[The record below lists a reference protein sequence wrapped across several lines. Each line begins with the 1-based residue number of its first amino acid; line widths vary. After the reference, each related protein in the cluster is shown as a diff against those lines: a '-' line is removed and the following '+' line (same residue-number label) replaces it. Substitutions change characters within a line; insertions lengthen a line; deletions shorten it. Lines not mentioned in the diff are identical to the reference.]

1 MRIAPLPYTSHSA
14 SLFDR
19 IASEPW
25 AIFLDSGHPGSSF
38 GRYDIL
44 VARPSATLVERN
56 GLTEIQAGGNTYVS
70 KDDPI
75 DLVRERLGPRVER
88 ADLPFSGGALGYL
101 GYELGFR
108 LMPGLRTSPTA
119 DAIPR
124 MAIGIYDWAVVVDH
138 TTRTCHLASNASPAL
153 TENEWRELIEL
164 FRRPHV
170 PKPATFRATSPVKS
184 HITHHTYRRSFQR
197 LQDYIQAGDCY
208 QANLAIGFSA
218 CVEGDPWFAYQR
230 LRQIS
235 PTPHAAFLNLPFCH
249 ILSASPERFLEVRD
263 GFVATRP
270 IKGTRPRGPTP
281 SEDARLAAAL
291 ATSPKDRAENVM
303 IVDLLRNDLGKVCRP
318 GSVNVP
324 ELFAVESF
332 SHVHHLVSTVTGQ
345 LQPDRDALSGLRAA
359 FPGGSITGA
368 PKRRAMEIIAELE
381 PDSRGVYCGSIGYI
395 GRDGDM
401 DCNIAIRTLTWR
413 EGKAWF
419 HAGGGIVADS
429 DADAEYQ
436 ECLDK
441 AAPMFRLM
449 QGD

>member
-1 MRIAPLPYTSHSA
+1 MRIAPLPYTPHSPG
-14 SLFDR
+14 LFDR
-19 IASEPW
+19 IAGEPW
-25 AIFLDSGHPGSSF
+25 AIFLDSGYPGTGQ

-44 VARPSATLVERN
+44 VAQPRATLVEQDGR
-56 GLTEIQAGGNTYVS
+56 TEIRVGERIHVS
-70 KDDPI
+70 HDDPI
-75 DLVRERLGPRVER
+75 DLVREHLGPRVAR
-88 ADLPFSGGALGYL
+88 GGLPFAGGAVGYL

-108 LMPGLRTSPTA
+108 LMPGLRTRPTPGA
-119 DAIPR
+119 VPR

-138 TTRTCHLASNASPAL
+138 FAHTCQLVSNSRP
-153 TENEWRELIEL
+153 EMPEHQWRELIAR
-164 FRRPHV
+164 FQRPRS
-170 PKPATFRATSPVKS
+170 PEPATFRATSSVESRFPMPA
-184 HITHHTYRRSFQR
+184 YRHAFER

-208 QANLAIGFSA
+208 QANLAQGFSA
-218 CVEGDPWFAYQR
+218 RIVGSPWAAYQR

-235 PTPHAAFLNLPFCH
+235 PSPHAAYLHLPFCH
-249 ILSASPERFLEVRD
+249 ILSASPERFLELRD
-263 GFVATRP
+263 GLVATRP
-270 IKGTRPRGPTP
+270 IKGTRPRGPTS

-291 ATSPKDRAENVM
+291 ASSPKDRAENVM

-318 GSVNVP
+318 GSVRVP
-324 ELFAVESF
+324 ALFEVETF

-345 LQPDRDALSGLRAA
+345 LASDNDALSLLRAA

-381 PDSRGVYCGSIGYI
+381 PEDRGVYCGSIGYI

-413 EGKAWF
+413 EGRARF

-429 DADAEYQ
+429 DADAEFQ

-449 QGD
+449 QGG